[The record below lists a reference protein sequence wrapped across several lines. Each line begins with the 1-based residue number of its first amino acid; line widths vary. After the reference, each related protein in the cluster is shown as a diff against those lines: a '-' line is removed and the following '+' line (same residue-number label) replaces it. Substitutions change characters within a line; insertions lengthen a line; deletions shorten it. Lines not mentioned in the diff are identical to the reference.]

1 MRNALFCLCVSLP
14 GADSGLVIE
23 DKLTGEVGDL
33 LVIHAKTEGDIVKW
47 YSPNHDLKLL
57 PSELLKDG
65 KVAVVYAKKPGSYVV
80 YACTAV
86 KNEPFWAKCVVT
98 ITGPAPP
105 TPPNPPN
112 PPTPPTPSVT
122 KAWFIVV
129 YDPAKL
135 TTAQSYMVADKV
147 YWDGLEKAGNY
158 VDVADKNSKKAKD
171 NNYNDYV
178 SGKNVAYPAVII
190 CKENGDWLKTVPMP
204 STRETFNDLVKSIT
218 GK

>member
-1 MRNALFCLCVSLP
+1 MRKSLFCLCLLLP
-14 GADSGLVIE
+14 GADPALVVE
-23 DKLTGEVGDL
+23 DKVVGEVGDL
-33 LVIHAKTEGDIVKW
+33 LVIHARTEGEIVKW
-47 YSPNHDLKLL
+47 YTPNSELKFL
-57 PSELLKDG
+57 PSELLKDD
-65 KVAVVYAKKPGSYVV
+65 KVAVVYAKKPGTYVV
-80 YACTAV
+80 YVCTAV

-98 ITGPAPP
+98 VAGTAPTPAP
-105 TPPNPPN
+105 N
-112 PPTPPTPSVT
+112 VT

-135 TTAQSYMVADKV
+135 TSSQSYMIADKT
-147 YWDGLEKAGNY
+147 YWDSLEKAGNF

-190 CKENGDWLKTVPMP
+190 CKENGEWIKTVPMP
-204 STRETFNDLVKSIT
+204 PTRESFNDLVKSVT